1 MKNLITISLIAMP
14 LAFCAHA
21 QMVVYDPVVNVEQI
35 VSEAENIAEYVDMV
49 DNQVQ
54 QISQLGDQLKQLE
67 QYNTAFGNPASLL
80 NISGANQLIDD
91 LKQSQVGQP
100 LETVQTGAQGS
111 EAMMFDGNG
120 IYHDIGQTFQ
130 TPAGSQVQRQPGIYR
145 ENAALENATENYTNV
160 YDTET
165 QHRQELRADI
175 AATTEKLQ
183 SATTASEVQKLTGVL
198 IGQSADLSDTD
209 RQIDQAAN
217 LTLVQAAE
225 NSDDEDKQGKARLE
239 EQQSEFSETLVKYKG
254 AFQPV
259 VEPSTFPSP

>member
-1 MKNLITISLIAMP
+1 MKIAITLTFALS
-14 LAFCAHA
+14 LAFTARA

-54 QISQLGDQLKQLE
+54 QISQLGNQLQQLE
-67 QYNTAFGNPASLL
+67 KYNTAFGNPASLV
-80 NISGANQLIDD
+80 NISGANQLVAD
-91 LKQSQVGQP
+91 LKQPEVGQP
-100 LETVQTGAQGS
+100 LETVQTSSQGA
-111 EAMMFDGNG
+111 EAMTFSGNG

-130 TPAGSQVQRQPGIYR
+130 TPSGNEVQRQPDIYR
-145 ENAALENATENYTNV
+145 ENAALENATQNYTNV
-160 YDTET
+160 YDTAT

-183 SATTASEVQKLTGVL
+183 NATTASEVQKLTGVL
-198 IGQSADLSDTD
+198 IGQSADLADTD
-209 RQIDQAAN
+209 RQVDQAAN

-239 EQQSEFSETLVKYKG
+239 EQQSEFSEALVKYKA

-259 VEPSTFPSP
+259 VEPSSFPTQ